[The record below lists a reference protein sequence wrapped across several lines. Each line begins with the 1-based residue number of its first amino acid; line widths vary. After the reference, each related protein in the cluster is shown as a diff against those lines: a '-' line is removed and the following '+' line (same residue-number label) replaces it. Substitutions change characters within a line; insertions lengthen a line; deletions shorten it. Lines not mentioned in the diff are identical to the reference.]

1 MWDREMNQHMQMDD
15 DAHSDEKDGI
25 IDSFMDLFM
34 EDGAYALAATGAFF
48 TAAALF

>member
-1 MWDREMNQHMQMDD
+1 MWDREMNQQMRMDD

-34 EDGAYALAATGAFF
+34 EDGAYALATTGAFF